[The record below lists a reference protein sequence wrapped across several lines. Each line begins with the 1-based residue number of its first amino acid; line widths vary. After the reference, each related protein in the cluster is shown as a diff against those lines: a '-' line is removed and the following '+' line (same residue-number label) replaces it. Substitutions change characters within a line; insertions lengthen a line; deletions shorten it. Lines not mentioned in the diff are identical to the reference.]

1 MNHQASNYLEIKH
14 LTFSYGEQEL
24 FRDFSARFPAG
35 EWSALMAQSG
45 AGKTTLLRLI
55 AGLLVPQQGEIV
67 YPSANPRFSFVFQ
80 ENRLIESHSVSK
92 NLRLVNPK
100 LSHEALRACMV
111 QSGLHESYLHT
122 KVRRLSGGEQR
133 RISILRALLAE
144 YEILLLD
151 EPFTGM
157 DENTKRTMMAYMRA
171 ETAGKTVLLVTHEEQ
186 EAQTLACNLI
196 IHL

>member
-55 AGLLVPQQGEIV
+55 AGLLAPQQGEIV

-100 LSHEALRACMV
+100 LSHETLRACLV
-111 QSGLHESYLHT
+111 QSGLPEAYLHT

-133 RISILRALLAE
+133 RISILRALLAD
-144 YEILLLD
+144 Y
-151 EPFTGM
+151 
-157 DENTKRTMMAYMRA
+157 
-171 ETAGKTVLLVTHEEQ
+171 
-186 EAQTLACNLI
+186 
-196 IHL
+196 